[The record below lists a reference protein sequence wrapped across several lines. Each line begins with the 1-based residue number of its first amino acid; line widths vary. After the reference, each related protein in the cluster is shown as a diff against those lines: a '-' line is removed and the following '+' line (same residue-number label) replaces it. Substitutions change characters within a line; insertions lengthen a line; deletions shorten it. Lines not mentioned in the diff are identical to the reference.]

1 MNSAEENIKPYL
13 PRALRGA
20 VDFSNGEVTCGW
32 DGRSSLGR
40 YEDGD
45 DHISVWIGGKQEYI
59 TAVAAAMHITRRAFI
74 DDILPS
80 LARVLDGVYRFNVR
94 KGTARLKDSGLGPF
108 LDLRAHDDY
117 DDAVEAGALV
127 LADQTIR
134 LAAADAVRRLGPGIV
149 ERTDAGRTVIT
160 TTRGTVCMSSEV
172 TNGDGSVQAVVDA
185 PRWNGVVRIEP
196 GDTLPA
202 YVIRDLIGPGE
213 EKN

>member
-20 VDFSNGEVTCGW
+20 VRFRDGEVTCGW
-32 DGRSSLGR
+32 DDGILGR
-40 YEDGD
+40 YENGD
-45 DHISVWIGGKQEYI
+45 TRISVWVDGREQDV
-59 TAVAAAMHITRRAFI
+59 TAVAAAMHITERAFT
-74 DDILPS
+74 DDILPD

-94 KGTARLKDSGLGPF
+94 KGTAHLKGSGLGPF

-117 DDAVEAGALV
+117 NDAVEAGV
-127 LADQTIR
+127 RTLADQTIR
-134 LAAADAVRRLGPGIV
+134 LVAADAARRLGPCVV

-160 TTRGTVCMSSEV
+160 TTRGTVCLTDESACD
-172 TNGDGSVQAVVDA
+172 DGSVRGTVDT
-185 PRWNGVVRIEP
+185 PRQCGVVHIKP
-196 GDTLPA
+196 GETLPA

>member
-1 MNSAEENIKPYL
+1 MNSAEENVKPYL

-20 VDFSNGEVTCGW
+20 VDFSDGQVTCGW
-32 DGRSSLGR
+32 DDRSALGR

-45 DHISVWIGGKQEYI
+45 DHISVWADGRRQDV
-59 TAVAAAMHITRRAFI
+59 TAVAAAMHITERAFI
-74 DDILPS
+74 DDILPR
-80 LARVLDGVYRFNVR
+80 LARVLDGIYRFNVR
-94 KGTARLKDSGLGPF
+94 KGTVHLKGSGLGPF

-117 DDAVEAGALV
+117 DDAVEAGAMA

-134 LAAADAVRRLGPGIV
+134 LAAADAARRLGPCII
-149 ERTDAGRTVIT
+149 ERTGGGNTVIT

-172 TNGDGSVQAVVDA
+172 TNGDGSVRAVVDA